1 MDNLYSLKLCV
12 EKSISKSDNKL
23 VKEAF
28 GLPIEALSFIGI
40 PGASFK
46 KNTYPGEN
54 IPGTYTGGF
63 FNPLPELKYEYEEN
77 FAGATSGVSSADG
90 FDPHKGTDYGFSSLK
105 GTEYGLSPYSGTEYG
120 FSILPGI
127 QNQIEQVKSQEIPEE
142 TIASFNRIM
151 KIKLERL
158 RVITIYLYTRFG
170 PDVAKTI
177 MQSPMIDGLKAQSL
191 SPTSYGPG
199 VQDMLDIVGTKVL
212 DGYNID
218 SYNLGLVG
226 GSDYVGTVYMTKSGN
241 PDFTQSWNYGIP
253 IPDSSQVVRGSLS
266 IPTQPTSTSLT
277 YSDNASNLYDFKKE
291 LSPEQLL
298 EYQQQFED
306 IFGAISEEE
315 QEEKQLEDVVR
326 DYSKKQKEEQIED
339 VVRDYSKKQK
349 EEKVED
355 IFKYS
360 FEEEQKKQALE
371 YKKHFEAIY
380 GVIFEKEKDEEEESR
395 KLGTEDYEPEYNQ
408 NEIMFQR
415 IKNFIDQG
423 IIVLTQPE
431 LGIAKSIIQR
441 KFVVKKITISFGEE
455 GTVKKTPL
463 IELESVR
470 DNDGNVVEIDPIEYK
485 IRNLSPINAVK
496 KVLRERIFP
505 LVNLEFEFLDEKIQE
520 DFDILQS
527 GIVRIGFDP
536 KGGCWSML
544 GMDNFFTKEKFTLN
558 FAWLDAGTIMHEF
571 CHFLGMIHEHQVP
584 IGKTI
589 QWDEPAVYNWARVVH
604 GWTKEETYI
613 NIIKKYK
620 VSQVNGIK
628 YDPLSIMHYFF
639 PPQLTKDKK
648 GSRQNLR
655 LAIEDIKFIIY
666 IFPGKNINYKTF
678 YKQIYGK
685 NIEDDSNWLHNLL
698 KILAGLTLIYILF
711 RAYKKIK
718 KNNSKNTSS
727 FSV

>member
-28 GLPIEALSFIGI
+28 GLPIEELSFIGI

-46 KNTYPGEN
+46 KNTYSREN
-54 IPGTYTGGF
+54 IPGTYTGDS
-63 FNPLPELKYEYEEN
+63 FNPLPKLKYEEN
-77 FAGATSGVSSADG
+77 FTGSTPGVYNGDG
-90 FDPHKGTDYGFSSLK
+90 FDPHKGTDYGLSPYT
-105 GTEYGLSPYSGTEYG
+105 GTEYGLS
-120 FSILPGI
+120 ILPGV
-127 QNQIEQVKSQEIPEE
+127 QNQIEQVKSQEIPEKE
-142 TIASFNRIM
+142 TIASFRNISEGNLKRI
-151 KIKLERL
+151 
-158 RVITIYLYTRFG
+158 RVITIYLHTKFG

-177 MQSPMIDGLKAQSL
+177 IKSPMIDKLISQSL
-191 SPTSYGPG
+191 TPTVYGPG
-199 VQDMLDIVGTKVL
+199 VQDMLDVVGTKVL

-218 SYNLGLVG
+218 SYNLE
-226 GSDYVGTVYMTKSGN
+226 SDQPLFGDLIGTVYMTKPGN
-241 PDFTQSWNYGIP
+241 PDFTQSWNYGET
-253 IPDSSQVVRGSLS
+253 IPDDVQGLYGSLS
-266 IPTQPTSTSLT
+266 IPTESTSTSST
-277 YSDNASNLYDFKKE
+277 YSDNTSNLYDFEKA

-315 QEEKQLEDVVR
+315 QEEKQVEDVVR
-326 DYSKKQKEEQIED
+326 DYSKKQKEEQVED
-339 VVRDYSKKQK
+339 V
-349 EEKVED
+349 
-355 IFKYS
+355 FKYS
-360 FEEEQKKQALE
+360 FEEEQKKQVLE

-380 GVIFEKEKDEEEESR
+380 GVIFEKEKDEEEESK
-395 KLGTEDYEPEYNQ
+395 KLGIENYEPEYNE

-520 DFDILQS
+520 DFDLLQS

-589 QWDEPAVYNWARVVH
+589 QWDEPAVYDWAKAVH
-604 GWTKEETYI
+604 GWTKEETYT

-620 VSQVNGIK
+620 VSQINGIK

-639 PPQLTKDKK
+639 PPQLTIDKK

-655 LAIEDIKFIIY
+655 LAVEDIKFIIY
-666 IFPGKNINYKTF
+666 IFPGKDINYKTF

-685 NIEDDSNWLHNLL
+685 NIEEDSNWLHNLL

-711 RAYKKIK
+711 RAYKKI
-718 KNNSKNTSS
+718 NSKNISP
-727 FSV
+727 FSL